1 MRLFLGLGSNL
12 GDRKQNLQRAT
23 EQVETHI
30 GEILKASS
38 IYETQ
43 AWGIENQP
51 DFLNQVLEINT
62 QFEPEKILE
71 IVLIIEQNMGRERQ
85 IKWGERLIDIDI
97 LFYENWVLRT
107 EKLMIPHPF
116 LQDRNFVLAPLV
128 EIAPDFVHPVLQR
141 SIRDLFLDS
150 KDHLVVK
157 ILTE

>member
-12 GDRKQNLQRAT
+12 GDRKQHLQRAT
-23 EQVETHI
+23 EQIELRI
-30 GEILKASS
+30 GEISKASS

-62 QFEPEKILE
+62 QLEPEKILE
-71 IVLIIEQNMGRERQ
+71 IILIIEQNMGRERHV
-85 IKWGERLIDIDI
+85 KWGERLIDIDI
-97 LFYENWVLRT
+97 LFYDALVLKT

-116 LQDRNFVLAPLV
+116 LQDRNFVLAPLA

-141 SIRDLFLDS
+141 NIRDLFLDS
-150 KDHLVVK
+150 KDQLIVK

>member
-12 GDRKQNLQRAT
+12 GDRKQHLQRAT
-23 EQVETHI
+23 EQIELRI
-30 GEILKASS
+30 GEISKASS

-62 QFEPEKILE
+62 QLEPEKILE
-71 IVLIIEQNMGRERQ
+71 IILIIEQNMGRERHV
-85 IKWGERLIDIDI
+85 KWGERLIDIDI
-97 LFYENWVLRT
+97 LFYDALVLKT

-116 LQDRNFVLAPLV
+116 LQDRNFVLAPLT
-128 EIAPDFVHPVLQR
+128 EIAPDFVHPILQR
-141 SIRDLFLDS
+141 NIRDLFLDS
-150 KDHLVVK
+150 KDQLVVK